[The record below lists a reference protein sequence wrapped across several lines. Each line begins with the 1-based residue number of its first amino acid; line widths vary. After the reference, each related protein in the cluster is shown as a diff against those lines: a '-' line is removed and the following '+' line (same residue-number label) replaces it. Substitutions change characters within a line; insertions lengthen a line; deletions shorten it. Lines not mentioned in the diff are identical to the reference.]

1 MSLSV
6 AVGVPTPSKTCTMCR
21 VVKPAIT
28 ENFEPQALGKFGLTA
43 RCRPCQKARYAELR
57 ARPDQQARQKAWR
70 DDNKDVVQRHN
81 AKWRAAN
88 TSTEYV
94 AAWRAKNLEHAREQ
108 DRNRNKR
115 RRREDPAF
123 LLRGRISAR
132 LHTMLRGK
140 AGRASEEIL
149 GYTCEELRR
158 HIERQFS
165 KGMTWAKVHAGEIEI
180 DHITPVSSFSILST
194 DDPDF
199 RVCWALSNLQPLWA
213 LDNRRK
219 QAKRLTLL

>member
-21 VVKPAIT
+21 VVKHAIT

-43 RCRPCQKARYAELR
+43 RCRPCQKARYVELR

-132 LHTMLRGK
+132 LRTMLRGK
-140 AGRASEEIL
+140 AGRSSEEIL
-149 GYTCEELRR
+149 GYTCEQLRR

-165 KGMTWAKVHAGEIEI
+165 KGMTWEKVHAGEIEI
-180 DHITPVSSFSILST
+180 DHITPVSSFAIVST

-199 RVCWALSNLQPLWA
+199 HACWALSNLQPLWA